1 VRVMKKRY
9 LLLLAVIAV
18 ALVLVLPGTALA
30 GQIQSVSWLNAGTT
44 VDLDSGQVVQAG
56 AAGADFTLAPTYDG
70 GYAPWAVYCAPHCAV
85 GQYDLYN
92 GMYGVYTWDQLTWE
106 AMTSYQFDYT
116 TYYYSTMSPV
126 AVLTSDGRFFK
137 LQVTGTGTT
146 GVVDLTY
153 EQVSPRSS
161 MYLEM
166 PIGGTLD
173 FETGT
178 LVEATDPGG
187 DVSFLAGDYNSRY
200 WQAVNGSALADYREI
215 WAGDETLTWDS
226 LYGPL
231 TWDLLSTLTFSSL
244 GVYEGPPFVIRT
256 AQDHY
261 YKATWI
267 DIDSTSAMGLIYE
280 QLLPHDPPALLDSL
294 ADFIADPTVGTV
306 DAVMQT
312 SLTVKVNA
320 ALAAI
325 DQGKDKVA
333 VNNLKALINHV
344 NAQSG
349 KKISPDAAAEIIE
362 QANAIITALGY

>member
-1 VRVMKKRY
+1 VKKRL

-18 ALVLVLPGTALA
+18 VLVLVLPATALA
-30 GQIQSVSWLNAGTT
+30 GQIQSVSWSNAGTAI
-44 VDLDSGQVVQAG
+44 DLDSGQVVQPG
-56 AAGADFTLAPTYDG
+56 SSGADLTLGSTYDG

-85 GQYDLYN
+85 GQYDLYD
-92 GMYGVYTWDQLTWE
+92 GTYGVYTWDELTWE
-106 AMTSYQFDYT
+106 AMTSYYFDYT
-116 TYYYSTMSPV
+116 TYYYSTRSPV

-137 LQVTGTGTT
+137 LQVAETGAT

-153 EQVSPRSS
+153 EQVSPNAAK
-161 MYLEM
+161 YLEM
-166 PIGGTLD
+166 PIDSTLD
-173 FETGT
+173 FETGA
-178 LVEATDPGG
+178 LVEETDLRG
-187 DVSFLAGDYNSRY
+187 DVRFLVGDYNSRY
-200 WQAVNGSALADYREI
+200 WQAVNGSALASYQEI
-215 WAGDETLTWDS
+215 WAADETLTWDS
-226 LYGPL
+226 LYGPP
-231 TWDLLSTLTFSSL
+231 TWDLLSTLAYSSSEV
-244 GVYEGPPFVIRT
+244 GEAPFAIRT
-256 AQDHY
+256 AQEDHY

-312 SLTVKVNA
+312 SVTAKVSA

-349 KKISPDAAAEIIE
+349 KKISPDAAKAIID
-362 QANAIITALGY
+362 QANAIIAALGY